1 MIIKAYNL
9 KLSIGVPD
17 NIIGQAMLLELYS
30 TLHRLWEFQSLY
42 RVIKTQ

>member
-17 NIIGQAMLLELYS
+17 KIIDQAMPLDLYS
-30 TLHRLWEFQSLY
+30 TLHRLWQFHTLY